1 MSRLRSL
8 TIDHSCEKS
17 VQKQM
22 TTRYDL
28 VLNTRLVNPDWRTRK
43 AVVDYFVSSRKLRCR
58 VSTFVEGCRSKCRI
72 RSSRKQKQ
80 IIIHI
85 REISIMSGKQ
95 NIDSYWWAI
104 ENIDF
109 LGTSYVV
116 ITKLSLLVKH
126 GLSLLEKRPVKA
138 STQLFA
144 KVNFT

>member
-1 MSRLRSL
+1 LLIIPFLLENSDAKFR
-8 TIDHSCEKS
+8 H
-17 VQKQM
+17 
-22 TTRYDL
+22 
-28 VLNTRLVNPDWRTRK
+28 
-43 AVVDYFVSSRKLRCR
+43 SRKVADRN
-58 VSTFVEGCRSKCRI
+58 VEFEVLKN
-72 RSSRKQKQ
+72 KNK
-80 IIIHI
+80 IHI